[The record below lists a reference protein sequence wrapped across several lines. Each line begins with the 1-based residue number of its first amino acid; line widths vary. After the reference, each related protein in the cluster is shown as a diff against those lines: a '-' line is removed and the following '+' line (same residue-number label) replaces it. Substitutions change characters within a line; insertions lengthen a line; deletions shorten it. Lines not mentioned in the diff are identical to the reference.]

1 MPDNPLAAELQPALS
16 EATISGLRSAV
27 EILERV
33 DYSPNAE
40 PECSAPFAVGFAKS
54 AIGWA
59 LRDLRVSPA
68 RDE

>member
-33 DYSPNAE
+33 DYSPKAE
-40 PECSAPFAVGFAKS
+40 LECSAPFAIGFATT
-54 AIGWA
+54 AIGLA
-59 LRDLRVSPA
+59 LRYLKASPA